1 MRSSVTENL
10 GALVDT
16 ESATRIT
23 FDINPDTFEDSKNNE
38 LAEIL
43 IPGMSHPRLQ
53 FTNGS
58 TRTLSFTV
66 YLHYGAT
73 EDVPKAIRILQ
84 AWLYPEYDG
93 GHLKKAPSRLL
104 LVFGDTWPDEQWIM
118 RSCNITRQRFDK
130 ELNCTF
136 AEADIELV
144 EYIQQSR
151 GADEVRT

>member
-1 MRSSVTENL
+1 MRSNVTESL

-16 ESATRIT
+16 ESAARIT
-23 FDINPDTFEDSKNNE
+23 FDINPDTFEDSKSNE
-38 LAEIL
+38 FAEIP

-58 TRTLSFTV
+58 TRTLNFTI

-73 EDVPKAIRILQ
+73 EDVPNAIRTLQ
-84 AWLYPEYDG
+84 AWLYPEYYG

-118 RSCNITRQRFDK
+118 RTCNITRQRFDK

-151 GADEVRT
+151 GADEVRA

>member
-1 MRSSVTENL
+1 MRGSVTENL

-16 ESATRIT
+16 ENAARIT
-23 FDINPDTFEDSKNNE
+23 FDINPDTFEDSKSSE
-38 LAEIL
+38 LAEIP

-73 EDVPKAIRILQ
+73 ENVPKAIRTLQ